1 MAGHRNGRPRRD
13 VARTERMR
21 QRYEAETDPLAR
33 LGWAYDWL
41 RFELARLARSKVPG
55 ARGEADSLTLEA
67 AADLAARA
75 AETCSLARSPYG
87 HSQ

>member
-21 QRYEAETDPLAR
+21 QRYEAEPDPAAR

-41 RFELARLARSKVPG
+41 RFELAHLARSKAPG
-55 ARGEADSLTLEA
+55 ARGEAHQLTLGIA
-67 AADLAARA
+67 AELAARA
-75 AETCSLARSPYG
+75 QQVNARSDAK
-87 HSQ
+87 

>member
-21 QRYEAETDPLAR
+21 LRYERETDPMAR

-41 RFELARLARSKVPG
+41 RFELAHLARSKAPG
-55 ARGEADSLTLEA
+55 ARGEAHQLVLDVAEE
-67 AADLAARA
+67 LAQRA
-75 AETCSLARSPYG
+75 HEINRKSDA
-87 HSQ
+87 Q